1 MINDEAGNSTMKR
14 ISSCHQLARFS
25 RIRWTRKQ
33 ATCYNPPPPPHSFLL
48 LISLQFPLSTKP
60 KSIKNWKNLTNRKHW
75 PPSKTINKFNS
86 CLGQLINGIFEQI
99 DNMNSDFLNIF
110 ANITDQL
117 KTLALCQNS
126 HLPKKATP
134 L

>member
-1 MINDEAGNSTMKR
+1 M
-14 ISSCHQLARFS
+14 
-25 RIRWTRKQ
+25 KQ
-33 ATCYNPPPPPHSFLL
+33 ATLQWSAYQAAINWLVFRGFAELESKRPATTPPPPHSFLL